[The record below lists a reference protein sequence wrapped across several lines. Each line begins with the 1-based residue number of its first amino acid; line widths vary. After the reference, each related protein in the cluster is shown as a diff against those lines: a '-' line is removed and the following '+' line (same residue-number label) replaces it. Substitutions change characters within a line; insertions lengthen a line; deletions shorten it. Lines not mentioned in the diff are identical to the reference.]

1 MCVTNR
7 ILYVIGLRAKTEH
20 PPIKLFRNTATLPD
34 FTIFSVDLGRN
45 LESNQKLKAQL
56 NSQGY
61 FKFEINL
68 LGLVEFHAIW
78 AIFIENNG
86 SILLSFRIVNHR
98 NAEYLKDPS
107 EHTGWKKWNLMKIP

>member
-1 MCVTNR
+1 MGTILRPVPHTIPISLEADIEVYYIYRNMCVTNR

-68 LGLVEFHAIW
+68 LGLVEFHAI
-78 AIFIENNG
+78 
-86 SILLSFRIVNHR
+86 
-98 NAEYLKDPS
+98 
-107 EHTGWKKWNLMKIP
+107 